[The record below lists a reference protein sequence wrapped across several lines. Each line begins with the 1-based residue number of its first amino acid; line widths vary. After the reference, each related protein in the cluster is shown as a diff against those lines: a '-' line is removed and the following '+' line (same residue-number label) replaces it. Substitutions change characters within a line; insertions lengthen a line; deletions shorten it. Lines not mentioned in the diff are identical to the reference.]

1 MTFLSPSWDKLYLS
15 HWDKYNLSQSACP
28 TGTGCACPSGL
39 SHRPV
44 TCPSGTSQVQAP
56 PFQSQPLTKFRVIAC
71 PNWNWERSKETSP
84 CPMGQVISPR
94 WRSFLVPGQ
103 PLYPRWKV
111 SQFIFILQPHPNLHP
126 FILRVWFNTC
136 LFVGIPGL
144 FSVSGMFKIFVGKN
158 CRICQLYWYLN
169 QAICSKTRQR
179 DL

>member
-1 MTFLSPSWDKLYLS
+1 LIRNDPKLGQGLTLEGRCLYLS
-15 HWDKYNLSQSACP
+15 CPTWTNHWDKHNLFQWDRQI
-28 TGTGCACPSGL
+28 GTSCG
-39 SHRPV
+39 
-44 TCPSGTSQVQAP
+44 CPSGTS
-56 PFQSQPLTKFRVIAC
+56 TTC
-71 PNWNWERSKETSP
+71 PNLDWERSKETSP